1 MKTIFVDPG
10 CCANAV
16 PWQWHKLARH
26 TVLGHSQGL
35 RVGLQVFG
43 PKVLARGRGAKRSHT
58 GFSCT
63 AKKSN
68 PRDGRVRGGL
78 TGAGSK

>member
-43 PKVLARGRGAKRSHT
+43 PKVLARGRGAKRSHRGLFGLVEVT
-58 GFSCT
+58 LDSHVQP
-63 AKKSN
+63 KKAI
-68 PRDGRVRGGL
+68 PGMVG
-78 TGAGSK
+78 